1 MLKSVLVLALEYGK
15 HALDRGGLHAPAAP
29 GPGAADAISRK
40 LFAEFGV
47 DAALVAMQ
55 GSCARSVQTND
66 SADLVFGSAVN
77 VGHAGI
83 SRGLD

>member
-1 MLKSVLVLALEYGK
+1 MLKVFVLALEYGK
-15 HALDRGGLHAPAAP
+15 HALDRGGLHGPATA

-47 DAALVAMQ
+47 DAALVGMQ
-55 GSCARSVQTND
+55 GSCTRSAPPSDT
-66 SADLVFGSAVN
+66 ADLVFGSAVN
-77 VGHAGI
+77 VEHAGI

>member
-15 HALDRGGLHAPAAP
+15 HALDRGGLHEPATA
-29 GPGAADAISRK
+29 GPGAADVIGRR

-47 DAALVAMQ
+47 DAALVGMQ
-55 GSCARSVQTND
+55 GSCARSVHAND
-66 SADLVFGSAVN
+66 TADLVFGSAVN
-77 VGHAGI
+77 VEHAGI